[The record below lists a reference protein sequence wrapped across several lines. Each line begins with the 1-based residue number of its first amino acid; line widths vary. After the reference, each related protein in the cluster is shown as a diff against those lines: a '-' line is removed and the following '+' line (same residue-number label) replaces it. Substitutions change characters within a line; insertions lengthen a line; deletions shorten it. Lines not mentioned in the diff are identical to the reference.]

1 MPCLPC
7 CRAGQGEKFWINF
20 RAGQGR
26 AKSGRAKSR
35 AGRKKVPCDG
45 LWFQSIDVI
54 LIDLVLDSDWQ
65 MNKYQ
70 LLSNEI
76 QIQVGEWSEIFYF
89 ACSYS
94 IDQIITYR
102 RYPYFIIDRCF
113 FCRCKN
119 GFTSFQN
126 FYITKYDHFVHFRC
140 SMVSALAIRNPT

>member
-1 MPCLPC
+1 MKHHFDSEQ
-7 CRAGQGEKFWINF
+7 RDWIYPSLINKILAIV
-20 RAGQGR
+20 RR
-26 AKSGRAKSR
+26 TR
-35 AGRKKVPCDG
+35 
-45 LWFQSIDVI
+45 FQSIDVI

-102 RYPYFIIDRCF
+102 RYRYFIIDRCF
-113 FCRCKN
+113 FCRFKN

-140 SMVSALAIRNPT
+140 SMVSALSIRNPT